1 MIVDDSI
8 ELEVGFK
15 VDPKEEEKANGAQ
28 SGYAYKK
35 ASI

>member
-8 ELEVGFK
+8 EFEVGVK
-15 VDPKEEEKANGAQ
+15 VVREETNKAQ